1 MTAGVPV
8 GFSPI
13 EIGGQF
19 IGLAGPLFSRP
30 RESGLDLGFL
40 VEARHANGMGV
51 CHGGMM
57 ATFCDMLLPLTTR
70 SLVPEI
76 GNVFLPTISLQVDYL
91 APAPI
96 GAWVQGSAQVLR
108 HTQSLAFAQ
117 GLVTADGNLVARASG
132 VFKISRRV
140 RNR

>member
-1 MTAGVPV
+1 MTASVPD
-8 GFSPI
+8 GFSSI
-13 EIGGQF
+13 EIGGRF
-19 IGLAGPLFSRP
+19 IGLSGPLFSRQHDG
-30 RESGLDLGFL
+30 GLELGFH

-108 HTQSLAFAQ
+108 STESLAFAQ
-117 GLVTADGNLVARASG
+117 GLVTADGKLVARTSG
-132 VFKISRRV
+132 VFKISRHLRD
-140 RNR
+140 